1 LTYLDTAGKLTLI
14 DSTHPEVAMTTLST
28 EPLVGSRIQLA
39 LNVED
44 IDAAVAFYAMLFDA
58 EPHKRRAGYAN
69 FALTEPPLKL
79 VLIENPGHG
88 GTLNHLGVEV
98 GTTDEVATAAAR
110 LTGTGLE
117 TLVEDATT
125 CCHALQD
132 KVWVTGPG
140 AERWEVYTVLDDA
153 PQTDD
158 STGAPCSPEG
168 TCSCSA

>member
-1 LTYLDTAGKLTLI
+1 MNTLT
-14 DSTHPEVAMTTLST
+14 T

-39 LNVED
+39 LNVDD
-44 IDAAVAFYAMLFDA
+44 IDAAVAFYAQLLDA
-58 EPHKRRAGYAN
+58 EPHKRRPGYAN

-98 GTTDEVATAAAR
+98 GTTQEVAAAAAR
-110 LTGTGLE
+110 LTGSGLQ

-125 CCHALQD
+125 CCYAVQD

-153 PQTDD
+153 PQVDD
-158 STGAPCSPEG
+158 TAGAPCTPAG
-168 TCSCSA
+168 GCSCSA